1 MGTELPL
8 VGLGGKDSSEQMV
21 LGGLRCAGVPLTPER
36 AEEQKLWNRPEW
48 SEKEEVRPPIEE
60 RVLRRKRI
68 INDFKCPR
76 GLI

>member
-1 MGTELPL
+1 MAKTAQSRRR
-8 VGLGGKDSSEQMV
+8 GGGAS
-21 LGGLRCAGVPLTPER
+21 LRGAGAPLTPEGADER
-36 AEEQKLWNRPEW
+36 KLWNRPQW

-60 RVLRRKRI
+60 RVLRRKQI